1 MRKERSVKLDMK
13 NYSSADIPLLEFDP
27 HKSAL
32 IEPAKKVKNVDVPEC
47 CVLPFYPALIEHFRN
62 DGKLTKIEEL
72 STSGVSLMP
81 IDVYKMDFH
90 GRGITVAFPGV
101 GAPNAGALL
110 EELIGFGCR
119 KFVACGW
126 CGVLKPELTNGEIV
140 IPALAVRDEGTSFHY
155 LPPSRTVAM
164 DQVVVGK
171 LEKVLRQ
178 HKMKYETG
186 KNWTTDAFYRETKIK
201 IAKRKAEGCI
211 SVDMEC
217 SALLAIAKFRGLPLG
232 MYMTASDNIGGD
244 IWDTNIERGISKK
257 EQLFL
262 LAAEACLTL

>member
-1 MRKERSVKLDMK
+1 MDLKQ
-13 NYSSADIPLLEFDP
+13 YSSEDIPLLEFDP

-32 IEPAKKVKNVDVPEC
+32 IEPPKKVKDTIVPEC
-47 CVLPFYPALIEHFRN
+47 CVLPFYPALIEHFKH
-62 DGKLTKIEEL
+62 DSQLEKIEEL

-81 IDVYKMDFH
+81 LDVYKMDFESKSVA
-90 GRGITVAFPGV
+90 VAFPGV

-126 CGVLKPELTNGEIV
+126 CGVLKPELTNGEII
-140 IPALAVRDEGTSFHY
+140 IPGIALRDEGTSFHY
-155 LPPSRTVAM
+155 LPPSRTVEMESA
-164 DQVVVGK
+164 VIIK
-171 LEKVLRQ
+171 LEAVLRK
-178 HKMKYETG
+178 HHINYEVG

-217 SALLAIAKFRGLPLG
+217 SALLAIAKFRDVRLG
-232 MYMTASDNIGGD
+232 MYMTASDSIGGD
-244 IWDTNIERGISKK
+244 TWDTNIERGISKK
-257 EQLFL
+257 EKLFL
-262 LAAEACLTL
+262 LSVEACLTF